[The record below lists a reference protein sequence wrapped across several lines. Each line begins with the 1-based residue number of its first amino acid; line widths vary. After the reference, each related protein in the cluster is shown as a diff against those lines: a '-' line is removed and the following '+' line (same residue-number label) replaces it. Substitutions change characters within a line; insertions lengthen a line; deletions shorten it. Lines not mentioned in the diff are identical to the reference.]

1 MTKTYTFTARDGLN
15 PERTLT
21 LTLYPEFVRIN
32 LTGLWDQLGMIAD
45 AEDKPEEVKAQIQ
58 SQAQPATLKLLE
70 TISGPVHI
78 KDFNASLD
86 GEQFMI
92 KVWQRTRGLRLI
104 PIQLEID
111 PVDNT
116 DAAEAFIEELETRQI
131 EASRA
136 ARFPG
141 LLDYWITWVS
151 VFLGFV
157 ALILWPQKKQT
168 VQG

>member
-15 PERTLT
+15 PEKTLT

-32 LTGLWDQLGMIAD
+32 LTGLWDQLEMVAA
-45 AEDKPEEVKAQIQ
+45 AENKPEAAKAQLQ
-58 SQAQPATLKLLE
+58 NQVQPAALKLLE

-78 KDFNASLD
+78 KDFNAAQE
-86 GEQFMI
+86 GERFSIQI
-92 KVWQRTRGLRLI
+92 WQRLRGLRFAPVNLV
-104 PIQLEID
+104 ID

-116 DAAEAFIEELETRQI
+116 DAAHAFIEELARRKE

-141 LLDYWITWVS
+141 FLDYWITWVGAL
-151 VFLGFV
+151 LGFI
-157 ALILWPQKKQT
+157 AIFFWPQKSKT
-168 VQG
+168 AEN